1 MINEFSSEYFELMK
15 IPIANYLFFVYLESE
30 KVSEEFIKNKQI
42 MKRLVEQEQKRLKD
56 MKYYK
61 DTYVTYLF
69 EHLIQVFYWYFKQGI
84 VGKDEEDKFDD
95 RHDYNELV
103 LFVKTLQA
111 NLKKFKASKISETGK
126 KNLQDL
132 FGFLFIQV
140 DPIYTPRKELATIES
155 QPNEEVHK
163 AHKAPKELK
172 EADVWKEV
180 WLQFLDVFGESKLL
194 EESIDKEKKVFAK
207 ALMSVDSMVKKE
219 SILKDIINKE
229 EVTKKLINFVIDNE
243 NTEEIRD
250 TFLLILDALGN
261 IIENEEDE
269 EERVEKQ
276 NFLNRN
282 NSVYMI
288 FSKLCDPNLTLQDP
302 LFHKLINFAIKLLE
316 GGNSEVQKNIFTHF
330 KNFTNSE
337 VFFIKVKILINF
349 PF

>member
-1 MINEFSSEYFELMK
+1 
-15 IPIANYLFFVYLESE
+15 
-30 KVSEEFIKNKQI
+30 
-42 MKRLVEQEQKRLKD
+42 MKRLVEQEQRRLRD

-69 EHLIQVFYWYFKQGI
+69 EHLIQVFYWYYKQGI

-95 RHDYNELV
+95 RHDYNELI

-132 FGFLFIQV
+132 FNFLFIPV
-140 DPIYTPRKELATIES
+140 DPKYTTSRKELATIES
-155 QPNEEVHK
+155 QPNEEVDK
-163 AHKAPKELK
+163 GPKESK
-172 EADVWKEV
+172 EADIWKEV

-194 EESIDKEKKVFAK
+194 EESIDKEKKIFAK

-229 EVTKKLINFVIDNE
+229 EVIKKLINFVIDNE

-269 EERVEKQ
+269 EERLEKQ

-302 LFHKLINFAIKLLE
+302 LFHKFISFAIKLLE
-316 GGNSEVQKNIFTHF
+316 GGNSEVQKSIYNHF

-337 VFFIKVKILINF
+337 VFFIKVWSLKFSLLIFQNRSKRNLLKRLSC
-349 PF
+349 